1 MGARCERLLSRGLEQ
16 LVTGEWPG
24 VIEHCPDQDL
34 AATGVAAILT
44 ISLTTIDYYGM
55 NYEEVSTAACIG
67 QCCCP
72 ASL

>member
-1 MGARCERLLSRGLEQ
+1 MSARCECLFSRGLERK
-16 LVTGEWPG
+16 VTGEWPG
-24 VIEHCPDQDL
+24 VIELCPEQDL
-34 AATGVAAILT
+34 AVTGVSAILT
-44 ISLTTIDYYGM
+44 IYLTTIDYYGI